1 MSNNYLN
8 NITIRGVKSF
18 FMWLVTLPILFV
30 VGLINNKLLTIQ
42 QIYQLD
48 LVISNEMDKAMN
60 FAIKSP
66 LNSNREIFKDVFD
79 NDKPLPT
86 SIKARINK
94 ILNS

>member
-1 MSNNYLN
+1 MDKSLYRQEKEEEKGRKEDP
-8 NITIRGVKSF
+8 ITFAKNK
-18 FMWLVTLPILFV
+18 
-30 VGLINNKLLTIQ
+30 LINNKLLTIQ